1 MKEQSIKYRLGKGS
15 PYLREMKNQKTAR
28 QYTHITARFATW
40 LSDRGIK
47 RPSQLAAVYGSLH
60 AAIQTWVDALVA
72 QGKTPATV
80 HTYAA
85 AVCAAAGIPLDEI
98 RKPKR
103 SVDSIVRS
111 RDVGKNH
118 QGTNEALNG
127 LYVRLLTFQ
136 KAVGIRRAELARLT
150 GEDLVRDE
158 AGRPCVL
165 VRKGKG
171 GKAQLQ
177 RILPDDLE
185 TVKAYFDGTAERIFS
200 QDEMQN
206 HIDLHRIRGEHA
218 RKCYDY
224 YVGLPD
230 PDRQQLRRE
239 LAERYLAA
247 APDPERVSRF
257 LAQLDRDGGQYRL
270 RGKSKDLAEAQGL
283 PVVYDRLAL
292 LAVSVFH
299 LSHWRLDVT
308 VTNYM
313 LSA

>member
-1 MKEQSIKYRLGKGS
+1 MKEQSIKHLLGKGS

-28 QYTHITARFATW
+28 QYTHITARFSLW
-40 LSDRGIK
+40 LSEQGIK
-47 RPSQLAAVYGSLH
+47 RPTQLKAVYGSLR
-60 AAIQTWVDALVA
+60 AAIQAYVDHLTS

-85 AVCAAAGIPLDEI
+85 ACCVAAGIPLAQI
-98 RKPKR
+98 SKPR
-103 SVDSIVRS
+103 RAADQIIRS
-111 RDVGKNH
+111 RDTGKNDT
-118 QGTNEALNG
+118 GYRETASG
-127 LYVRLLTFQ
+127 KYDRLIQFQ
-136 KAVGIRRAELARLT
+136 SVVGIRRAELARLT

-185 TVKAYFDGTAERIFS
+185 TVTAYFDGTAKRLFS
-200 QDEMQN
+200 QEEMQN
-206 HIDLHRIRGEHA
+206 HIDLHRLRAIHA
-218 RKCYDY
+218 KKCYDY

-230 PDRQQLRRE
+230 QERQRLRRE
-239 LAERYLAA
+239 LAERYMAA
-247 APDPERVSRF
+247 HPEPDTVGRF
-257 LAQLDRDGGQYRL
+257 LREIDRSEGVYRL
-270 RGKSKDLAEAQGL
+270 RGKSKALAEAQRL
-283 PVVYDRLAL
+283 PTEYDRLAL
-292 LAVSVFH
+292 MAVSVYH

-313 LSA
+313 LST